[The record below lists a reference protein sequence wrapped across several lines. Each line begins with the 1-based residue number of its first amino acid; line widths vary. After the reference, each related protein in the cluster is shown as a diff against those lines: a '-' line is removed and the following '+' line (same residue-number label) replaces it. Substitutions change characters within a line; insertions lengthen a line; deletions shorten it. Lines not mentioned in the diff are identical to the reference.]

1 MEKLRMSETNQKKS
15 PYRFGEKLRMVREK
29 KGYTLKT
36 VATRAGV
43 SESLVSQIERN
54 RVSPAIDTLLSL
66 ADVLDI
72 NPEFLFEEFRR
83 SRPVKIVRQEERRQR
98 KEDTVLYEELA
109 NPVEKNGSYAMES
122 YMITIP
128 PGEHTHHGSYGHLG
142 QEVGFILEGKA
153 IFKYE
158 NEEYVLDEGD
168 SISFS
173 SSAPHT
179 LLNASTTSALK
190 ALWVVNPPQRFV

>member
-1 MEKLRMSETNQKKS
+1 MSNIIQKKT
-15 PYRFGEKLRMVREK
+15 PYRFGEKLRLVREK

-36 VATRAGV
+36 VAMQAGV

-54 RVSPAIDTLLSL
+54 RVSPAIDTLLAL

-83 SRPVKIVRQEERRQR
+83 SRPVKIVRTNERRKRQ
-98 KEDTVLYEELA
+98 EGQVLYEELA
-109 NPVEKNGSYAMES
+109 NPIEKNGSYAMES
-122 YMITIP
+122 YLITVL

-158 NEEYVLDEGD
+158 NGEYELDAGD

-179 LLNASTTSALK
+179 LVNASKSTVLK

>member
-1 MEKLRMSETNQKKS
+1 MGDTMQKKS

-36 VATRAGV
+36 VATSAGV

-83 SRPVKIVRQEERRQR
+83 SRPVKIVRNTERRQR

-109 NPVEKNGSYAMES
+109 SPIEKNGSYTMES

-128 PGEHTHHGSYGHLG
+128 AGDHTHHGSYGHLG
-142 QEVGFILEGKA
+142 QEMGIILEGKA
-153 IFKYE
+153 LLKYE
-158 NEEYVLDEGD
+158 NKEYELETGD

-179 LLNASTTSALK
+179 LLNASTTDVLK
-190 ALWVVNPPQRFV
+190 ALWVVNPPQRFVQ